1 VEKCKIIRNFAPQLF
16 ASGNVFCSNRE
27 PCGSVPTSEFLLYS
41 VALLVK

>member
-1 VEKCKIIRNFAPQLF
+1 MEKCVFFIIFAPQLF

-27 PCGSVPTSEFLLYS
+27 PSGSVPTSEFLLYS